1 MSSLDSGIQSVTKS
15 DGSSPH
21 VDFPDEVSTSYGN
34 EDEVS
39 SSSDNATSKP
49 TRSPLL
55 GGSPKLPRGE
65 HALLNGQKPLALG
78 LLSTSTSTPD
88 SYGLSTT
95 AGAHP
100 GTPSMEQVRTPT
112 STSAQDEIHPLEIL
126 QAQIQL
132 QRQQFSISEDQ
143 PLGLKS
149 KKGECAG
156 QNGDSD
162 LGSCCSEGVKGT
174 MSTIDLDSLMAEHNS
189 TWYLPGEKALME
201 GQEED
206 KPMAPWEKPKPPN
219 PSKEAHDLPPS
230 KTAAAA
236 AQTGAHLQCLSVHCT
251 DDVGEAKGRTAVPTW
266 RSLHS
271 DISNRFGTFVAA
283 LT

>member
-1 MSSLDSGIQSVTKS
+1 
-15 DGSSPH
+15 
-21 VDFPDEVSTSYGN
+21 
-34 EDEVS
+34 
-39 SSSDNATSKP
+39 
-49 TRSPLL
+49 
-55 GGSPKLPRGE
+55 
-65 HALLNGQKPLALG
+65 
-78 LLSTSTSTPD
+78 
-88 SYGLSTT
+88 
-95 AGAHP
+95 
-100 GTPSMEQVRTPT
+100 
-112 STSAQDEIHPLEIL
+112 
-126 QAQIQL
+126 
-132 QRQQFSISEDQ
+132 
-143 PLGLKS
+143 
-149 KKGECAG
+149 
-156 QNGDSD
+156 
-162 LGSCCSEGVKGT
+162 

-230 KTAAAA
+230 KTSAT
-236 AQTGAHLQCLSVHCT
+236 AQTGSHLQCLSVHCT